1 MHLAA
6 IIPRAIILNV
16 HDAFD
21 ELKKRHFF
29 FVAPAAFVQLGE
41 QEFHVVQFA
50 YVRAPLFPRLHSGVV
65 REVEGV
71 VAFL

>member
-6 IIPRAIILNV
+6 IIPSAIILNV

-21 ELKKRHFF
+21 EPKKRHFSL
-29 FVAPAAFVQLGE
+29 VAPAAPVQLSE
-41 QEFHVVQFA
+41 QEFHVVQFSCIGA
-50 YVRAPLFPRLHSGVV
+50 SLFPCLHSGVV

>member
-6 IIPRAIILNV
+6 IFPDIFVGNV

-21 ELKKRHFF
+21 EPKKRHFRL
-29 FVAPAAFVQLGE
+29 VAPAAPVQLGE

-50 YVRAPLFPRLHSGVV
+50 CIGTALFPCLHSGVV

-71 VAFL
+71 LAFL